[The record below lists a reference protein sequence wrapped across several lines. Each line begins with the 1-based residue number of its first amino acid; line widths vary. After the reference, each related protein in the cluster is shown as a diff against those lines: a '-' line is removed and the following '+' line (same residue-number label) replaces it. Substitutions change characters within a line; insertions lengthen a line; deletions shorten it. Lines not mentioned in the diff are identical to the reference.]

1 MNISK
6 VDTDYWLKKYPD
18 LKIIRD
24 IKSGKEAT
32 VVLIQVGNELR
43 CLKIY
48 NRLSMATKGENIYLA
63 GKHFRRSSEKRATEK
78 GNKFGKDLLKKLWI
92 KREFYLLS
100 KLFKAGVTVPKVFD
114 YNQNSMMMEYFGD
127 SSTPAPLIKDVALTK
142 EQATV
147 ALDQLTS
154 SIKTFYQR
162 GIVHGDLSEF
172 NILWWQDK
180 PYIIDFPQAIDIRT
194 NPNYMT
200 LLERDIANVVK
211 FFEKWFLIDEEKVKT
226 EIISKNGNGLVSTN

>member
-6 VDTDYWLKKYPD
+6 VDVDYWLKKYPD

-100 KLFKAGVTVPKVFD
+100 KLFKAGATVPKVFD
-114 YNQNSMMMEYFGD
+114 FNQNSIMMEYLGD
-127 SSTPAPLIKDVALTK
+127 STTPATLIKDVALTK

-147 ALDQLTS
+147 VFDQIVN
-154 SIKTFYQR
+154 SITTFYQK
-162 GIVHGDLSEF
+162 GVVHGDLSEF

-194 NPNYMT
+194 NLNYMT
-200 LLERDIANVVK
+200 LLDRDIGNIVK
-211 FFEKWFLIDEEKVKT
+211 FFEKWFSIDIEKIKAK
-226 EIISKNGNGLVSTN
+226 IISA